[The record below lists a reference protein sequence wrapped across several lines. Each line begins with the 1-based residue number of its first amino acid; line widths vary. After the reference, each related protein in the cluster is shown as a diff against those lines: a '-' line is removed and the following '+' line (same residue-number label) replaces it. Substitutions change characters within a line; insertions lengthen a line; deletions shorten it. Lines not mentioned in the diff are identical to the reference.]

1 MARQRMTQSGHAAF
15 IFLCKA
21 PLTRNPGYNL
31 LPGRKRHRGK
41 AMNITRHFAAG
52 LISAL
57 IATPCFAQQQTVKI
71 GLLVPLTG
79 PFTPT
84 GKQLTAGARLYMQ
97 QNGDTVAGKKI
108 ELIVKDDTGNAD
120 MTKRLAQELVVN
132 DKVSFLAGFGLTP
145 GALATAPIATEAK
158 IPEVVMMA
166 ATSIIT
172 ERSPYIVR
180 TSFSV
185 PQTTVPLADWA
196 AANGIKTVVTVVSDY
211 APGID
216 VETAFKRRFEA
227 AGGKVIE
234 SLRVPLSSNDFA
246 PALQR
251 VADAKPDALMGFVP
265 AGVGP
270 IFIRQ
275 FVERGLNKSG
285 IRFIAEGSLTEDD
298 VVNQIGDAAL
308 GIITSQHYSAA
319 HNSPENKSFVAAF
332 KKANGGMRPNLMA
345 MQSYDG
351 MHLIY
356 EALKKTKGSTDGDAV
371 VAAMKGMSWI
381 SPRGPITIDPAT
393 REVIQNIYIRKVE
406 RVNGELYNV
415 EFSTIPDFKDP
426 SKVKN

>member
-1 MARQRMTQSGHAAF
+1 MTIA
-15 IFLCKA
+15 
-21 PLTRNPGYNL
+21 
-31 LPGRKRHRGK
+31 
-41 AMNITRHFAAG
+41 RHFTTG
-52 LISAL
+52 LIAAVVS
-57 IATPCFAQQQTVKI
+57 IATPCFAQSVVKI
-71 GLLVPLTG
+71 GLLVPMTG

-84 GKQLTAGARLYMQ
+84 GNQLVAGARLYMQ
-97 QNGDTVAGKKI
+97 QKGDTVGGKKI
-108 ELIVKDDTGNAD
+108 ELIIKDDTGNAD

-132 DKVSFLAGFGLTP
+132 DKVAFLAGFGLTP

-158 IPEVVMMA
+158 VPEVVMMA
-166 ATSIIT
+166 ATSVIT

-185 PQTTVPLADWA
+185 PQTTVPLANWA
-196 AANGIKTVVTVVSDY
+196 AENGIKTVVTVVSDY

-216 VETAFKRRFEA
+216 VETAFKQRFEA

-234 SLRVPLSSNDFA
+234 SLRVPLASPDFA

-270 IFIRQ
+270 IFVRQ

-285 IRFIAEGSLTEDD
+285 IKFIAEGSLTEDD
-298 VVNQIGDAAL
+298 IVNQIGDAAL
-308 GIITSQHYSAA
+308 GVITSHHYSAA
-319 HNSPENKSFVAAF
+319 HNSPENKAFVADF
-332 KKANGGMRPNLMA
+332 KKANGGKRPNLMA
-345 MQSYDG
+345 VQSYDG

-356 EALKKTKGSTDGDAV
+356 EALKKTKGSTDGDALI
-371 VAAMKGMSWI
+371 AAMKGLSWT
-381 SPRGPITIDPAT
+381 SPRGPMSIDPAT

-415 EFSTIPDFKDP
+415 EFETIPNFKDP

>member
-1 MARQRMTQSGHAAF
+1 MRQKNSLAMLAAA
-15 IFLCKA
+15 LA
-21 PLTRNPGYNL
+21 LVW
-31 LPGRKRHRGK
+31 
-41 AMNITRHFAAG
+41 AATS
-52 LISAL
+52 L
-57 IATPCFAQQQTVKI
+57 AQDVVKI

-84 GKQLTAGARLYMQ
+84 GKQLTAGAELYMQ
-97 QNGDTVAGKKI
+97 RNGNTVAGKKI
-108 ELIVKDDTGNAD
+108 ELIIKDDTGNPD

-132 DKVSFLAGFGLTP
+132 DKASFLAGFGLTP

-166 ATSIIT
+166 ATSVIT

-196 AANGIKTVVTVVSDY
+196 AKNGIKTVVTVVSDY

-216 VETAFKRRFEA
+216 VETAFKHEFEA

-234 SLRVPLSSNDFA
+234 SLRVPLASPDFA
-246 PALQR
+246 PALQH

-270 IFIRQ
+270 IFVRQ

-285 IRFIAEGSLTEDD
+285 IKFIAEGSLTEDD
-298 VVNQIGDAAL
+298 IVNQIGDAAL
-308 GIITSQHYSAA
+308 GIISAHHYSAA
-319 HNSPENKSFVAAF
+319 HDSPENKAFVADF

-345 MQSYDG
+345 VQAYDG

-356 EALKKTKGSTDGDAV
+356 EALKKTKGSTNGDALI
-371 VAAMKGMSWI
+371 AAMKGMTWT
-381 SPRGPITIDPAT
+381 SPRGPMTIDPDT

-406 RVNGELYNV
+406 RVDGELYNV
-415 EFSTIPDFKDP
+415 EFATVPNFKDP
-426 SKVKN
+426 SKVKH